1 MIIMDMIPNTIEKCV
16 SCGEDTPYRL
26 NENIFNRYHYV
37 EGAGQLCE
45 TCYNRIYS
53 NVL

>member
-1 MIIMDMIPNTIEKCV
+1 MDMIPDTIEKCV